1 MAATFTLVSSVAK
14 SNGLMEVVGTC
25 VLDSSY
31 ANGGEVLDLST
42 YFKSTSSPAIIIQAQ
57 SATYGYRHDGGTSSG
72 GKVVAYVLA
81 DGSSP
86 DSANL
91 SAVVGVVYAVGQ
103 QAGTS

>member
-1 MAATFTLVSSVAK
+1 MAATFTLVSSQVK
-14 SNGLMEVVGTC
+14 SNGLMEVVGSC

-42 YFKSTSSPAIIIQAQ
+42 YFKSTSSPSVIVQAQ
-57 SATYGYRHDGGTSSG
+57 SATYGYRHDGGTASG

-91 SAVVGVVYAVGQ
+91 AAVKGIVYAVGQ
-103 QAGTS
+103 QVGTS